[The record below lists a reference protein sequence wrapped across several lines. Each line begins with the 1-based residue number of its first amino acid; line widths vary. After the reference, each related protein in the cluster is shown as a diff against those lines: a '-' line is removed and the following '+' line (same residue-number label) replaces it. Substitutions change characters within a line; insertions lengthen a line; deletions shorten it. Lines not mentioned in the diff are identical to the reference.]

1 MRDVGDHS
9 THFSEGK
16 TEAQGAVR
24 DMPSIPLF
32 QCWPSPAFSPT
43 GHFGLREVVKAAHPY
58 QAVTVD
64 TAWDLC
70 AEDPLPT
77 GCLRPPQSSLTLGAY
92 TPGHPLDDVPLP
104 RLLTFSGVG
113 RAGRGRRLSH
123 FQVSLQSA
131 DSQVQTLPPGGSPI
145 WVRITN
151 GPSSTQKKR
160 WALLMEI
167 TAPPP
172 CPCSL

>member
-70 AEDPLPT
+70 AEDRSFIIWSQFTSNPIF
-77 GCLRPPQSSLTLGAY
+77 QHSLLFGLIVKETTNKSHGLIVLGL
-92 TPGHPLDDVPLP
+92 H
-104 RLLTFSGVG
+104 
-113 RAGRGRRLSH
+113 
-123 FQVSLQSA
+123 
-131 DSQVQTLPPGGSPI
+131 
-145 WVRITN
+145 
-151 GPSSTQKKR
+151 
-160 WALLMEI
+160 
-167 TAPPP
+167 
-172 CPCSL
+172 